1 MKPMPKSYFLF
12 TLLMASVL
20 LGGCRI
26 TGGTTGAA
34 GTTTGTGSATTG
46 NTAAGPFMIGGMVSG
61 VVGTGMVLED
71 NLADDLTITGNGT
84 FTFKTAVTG
93 PFSVTIKT
101 QPSAPIQ
108 TCTVANGT
116 GTASANVTTVQINCN
131 SGLQL
136 SGTIS
141 GLIGSGMVLQNN
153 GGGNFSVSGTGN
165 VAFTFGTAITAGT
178 TYAVTVLTQPSN
190 PTQNCFVANGTGTV
204 AGNVTN
210 VQITCSQPAFTIG
223 GSVVGLITG
232 PGDTLEMIDNAGD
245 NLYVTGD
252 TTFAFPTK
260 VTYGGIY
267 NTDVFAPPT
276 SQPGIPCN
284 LFFYTGIALADVSDI
299 VVDCQHNDWDFI
311 SYYITATEASNNYA
325 TITTPLY
332 PVGVLPP
339 ANVGFPGGRDFAA
352 TWTDAQGRRWLFG
365 GKGYPY
371 PSPYGKQ
378 LPGFLSDLW
387 VYNGTW
393 VPANLPIFVDTGGN
407 YEANPGPMEVVD
419 APGIYGGAASAPGA
433 RWGATTWTDASGNLW
448 MFGGQGVNGS
458 GGEALLNDIW
468 EWTPGAAPSP
478 VPIGSP
484 ANAGTFTGTWTW
496 RGGSTVGNQ
505 AGVYGTKGTP
515 SGTNLPGGRWAA
527 ASFTDPVGGNV
538 WMFGGQGYDAS
549 GNTGIL
555 GDLWKYNIASGQ
567 WTWVA
572 GPNTASPNGVYGTK
586 GTGAAANQPGG
597 RQNGTLW
604 VDVSGNVWLFGGFGF
619 DSAGTGQPQG
629 AILNDLWEFTGG
641 QWTWVSGGNIA
652 NQTGVYGSSTV
663 AAAANFPGSRWGSA
677 GWTDASKNLWFFGG
691 WGYGSVSTDPTGF
704 LDDIWEYQHSTGQW
718 IWWKGQFGVNQST
731 QFDATVSAGLPYV
744 KDQAGARRGAA
755 IWQPD
760 SRGYVYVFG
769 GEGYD
774 FQTGNPPGYLDDLW
788 TYLPFP

>member
-284 LFFYTGIALADVSDI
+284 IFFYTGIALADVSDI

-352 TWTDAQGRRWLFG
+352 TWTDAQGRMALRRRALRLFVSLRQATARVPERSLG
-365 GKGYPY
+365 L
-371 PSPYGKQ
+371 Q
-378 LPGFLSDLW
+378 RGF
-387 VYNGTW
+387 
-393 VPANLPIFVDTGGN
+393 
-407 YEANPGPMEVVD
+407 
-419 APGIYGGAASAPGA
+419 
-433 RWGATTWTDASGNLW
+433 
-448 MFGGQGVNGS
+448 
-458 GGEALLNDIW
+458 
-468 EWTPGAAPSP
+468 
-478 VPIGSP
+478 
-484 ANAGTFTGTWTW
+484 
-496 RGGSTVGNQ
+496 
-505 AGVYGTKGTP
+505 
-515 SGTNLPGGRWAA
+515 
-527 ASFTDPVGGNV
+527 
-538 WMFGGQGYDAS
+538 
-549 GNTGIL
+549 
-555 GDLWKYNIASGQ
+555 
-567 WTWVA
+567 
-572 GPNTASPNGVYGTK
+572 
-586 GTGAAANQPGG
+586 
-597 RQNGTLW
+597 
-604 VDVSGNVWLFGGFGF
+604 
-619 DSAGTGQPQG
+619 
-629 AILNDLWEFTGG
+629 
-641 QWTWVSGGNIA
+641 WVS
-652 NQTGVYGSSTV
+652 
-663 AAAANFPGSRWGSA
+663 
-677 GWTDASKNLWFFGG
+677 
-691 WGYGSVSTDPTGF
+691 
-704 LDDIWEYQHSTGQW
+704 
-718 IWWKGQFGVNQST
+718 
-731 QFDATVSAGLPYV
+731 
-744 KDQAGARRGAA
+744 
-755 IWQPD
+755 
-760 SRGYVYVFG
+760 
-769 GEGYD
+769 
-774 FQTGNPPGYLDDLW
+774 
-788 TYLPFP
+788 